1 MAAIRRDAGAV
12 ARVANFWRHL
22 GGWDGAESGEAA
34 MAFLD
39 LAPQVRKGFAR
50 VESQNSNPF

>member
-1 MAAIRRDAGAV
+1 MAAIRRDAGREGRDAS
-12 ARVANFWRHL
+12 NWRNRGHCVVP
-22 GGWDGAESGEAA
+22 ESGEAA

-50 VESQNSNPF
+50 IESQNSYPF